1 MAILGAVKPAL
12 AHFTQGVRKALQR
25 RRQQSWA
32 FSDKHLPSAHHPQSK
47 RCSHLRMRRGLH
59 SPGFLLLKRFFC
71 VCGGVFS
78 LPQGLGRGRPGGPA
92 RAAAGQPPGAG
103 PSRVTSPFPP
113 SPLPWLRAF
122 PQCPGWGVH
131 AGAGP
136 AART

>member
-1 MAILGAVKPAL
+1 MAILGSVKPAL

-32 FSDKHLPSAHHPQSK
+32 FSDKHLPSTHHPQSK
-47 RCSHLRMRRGLH
+47 RCSHLRMEG
-59 SPGFLLLKRFFC
+59 SAQSWFPAAEEIFC

-78 LPQGLGRGRPGGPA
+78 LPQGLGRGRPGGRA

-103 PSRVTSPFPP
+103 PSQVTSPFPP

-136 AART
+136 AARI